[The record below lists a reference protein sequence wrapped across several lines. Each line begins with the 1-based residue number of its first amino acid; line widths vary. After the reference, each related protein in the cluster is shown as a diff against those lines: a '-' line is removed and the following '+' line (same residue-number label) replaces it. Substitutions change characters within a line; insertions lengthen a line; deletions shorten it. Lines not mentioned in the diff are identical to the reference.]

1 MSHWRI
7 VLAVLLIGSGVAW
20 SEENSSGADAE
31 SAKAQLTS
39 GYPIKGESIPGVPEA
54 PPADVP
60 ASTPFAPS
68 GKALSSEDHR
78 GLHDGMPADVALP
91 EEAGPEEPVPEELA
105 KEDMGGDGAGVE
117 QAPAEQ
123 GSAALRRQR
132 PNSRGRR
139 AGHPTRIAANQGR
152 VADENA
158 VVPAMSQ
165 PGPGIAAP
173 RQLQFDDQGR
183 QILTIAVMAIRGAET
198 AVEKWQP
205 TADYLTEHVP
215 GYHFMIEPFDF
226 VGIRAAMA
234 NGTVDFVL
242 TNPGMYVEFESRYG
256 VRRITTLK
264 NLRLG
269 KPYTEFGAVL
279 FKRADRDDIRDVDD
293 LKGKRFATVDESAFG
308 GWQMAWR
315 QLLELGFDPYR
326 DLGELYSAGT
336 HDKVVYEVLE
346 GRADG
351 GNVRTDTLERMDQ
364 EDKIDI
370 KDFAPIYSNTEY
382 GERFPFWLS
391 TRLYPEWP
399 FAILPDTP
407 QKLAEKVAIALMSI
421 PPDSQAARAGRY
433 EGWTVPGNYETVH
446 DTLRMLRVIPYETY
460 GQITWQAALEQYWKV
475 IVGVLMSVLLLAV
488 AVLRFNLLNRRLS
501 ATQDRLQE
509 ELTERR
515 RAESLLREA
524 GSALQSKNC
533 QLESTNIALEQTLEQ
548 VQQMQQQI
556 VVQEKMASLGALT
569 AGIAHEIKNP
579 LNFIVNFSELSSEL
593 TGELFEELA
602 GLGDTIDA
610 QTRGLIEEI
619 LADLKSNAEKINGHG
634 KRADSIVRNM
644 LEHSRGKSGE
654 MRPTDINALLEEYL
668 NLAYHGMRA
677 RDSSFNIK
685 IERDYDPTL
694 GEINV
699 VPQDL
704 SRVFLNLVNNGCY
717 AVHERQQR
725 GEDDAY
731 APTLGVST
739 RRSDG
744 RVQIRIRDNG
754 TGIPAKIRE
763 QVFQPFFTTKP
774 TGSGTGLG
782 LSMSYDIITQEHGGR
797 IEVDSEEGVFTEFL
811 IDLPIR
817 RTQAGMEEGV
827 S

>member
-7 VLAVLLIGSGVAW
+7 VLVVLLIGSGVAW
-20 SEENSSGADAE
+20 SEEFSQGVEADSSE
-31 SAKAQLTS
+31 SPIIS
-39 GYPIKGESIPGVPEA
+39 GELFDSQRPRSAPEA
-54 PPADVP
+54 PPGDVP
-60 ASTPFAPS
+60 ASTPIATPD
-68 GKALSSEDHR
+68 KAMPSEDNR
-78 GLHDGMPADVALP
+78 RLRDDIPADA
-91 EEAGPEEPVPEELA
+91 ASHEEPAPMESA
-105 KEDMGGDGAGVE
+105 IEDMGGDGAGVE
-117 QAPAEQ
+117 HAPVELD
-123 GSAALRRQR
+123 SATLRRPR

-139 AGHPTRIAANQGR
+139 VGHPTRTATHQGPA
-152 VADENA
+152 ADEGTG
-158 VVPAMSQ
+158 VPAMSQ
-165 PGPGIAAP
+165 ASDGIKEP
-173 RQLQFDDQGR
+173 RQPQFDDQGR
-183 QILTIAVMAIRGAET
+183 QILKIAVMAIRGAET

-205 TADYLTEHVP
+205 TADYLTAHVP
-215 GYHFMIEPFDF
+215 GYRFVIEPFDF

-279 FKRADRDDIRDVDD
+279 FKRTDRGDIQDVRD
-293 LKGKRFATVDESAFG
+293 LKGKRFTTVDESAFG

-315 QLLELGFDPYR
+315 QLLELGVDPYR
-326 DLGELYSAGT
+326 DFDALYSAGT

-346 GRADG
+346 GRADA

-364 EDKIDI
+364 EGKIKID
-370 KDFAPIYSNTEY
+370 DLTPIYRNTEY

-407 QKLAEKVAIALMSI
+407 QKLAERVAIALMSI
-421 PPDSQAARAGRY
+421 PPDSEAARVGRY

-446 DTLRMLRVIPYETY
+446 DTLRMLRVIPYEDY
-460 GQITWQAALEQYWKV
+460 GKITWQAALQQYWKL
-475 IVGVLMSVLLLAV
+475 IVGVLMSLLLLAV

-501 ATQDRLQE
+501 ATQERLQE

-524 GSALQSKNC
+524 GSALEDKNR
-533 QLESTNIALEQTLEQ
+533 QLESTNNELGQTLEQ

-593 TGELFEELA
+593 AGELFEEFA

-610 QTRGLIEEI
+610 ETRGLIEEI

-654 MRPTDINALLEEYL
+654 LRPTDINALLEEYL

-677 RDSSFNIK
+677 RDSSFNIT
-685 IERDYDPTL
+685 IERDYDPTV

-725 GEDDAY
+725 GGDDAY

-739 RRSDG
+739 RRGDG

-797 IEVDSEEGVFTEFL
+797 IEIDSEEGVFTEFL

-817 RTQAGMEEGV
+817 QTQAGMEEGV